1 MQLASRLLPSN
12 DEIERAERLLGRVDP
27 LVDALDRLAV
37 AVAQLIAVIAVL
49 LLSVTAVIAGA
60 QAAVPLAL
68 AAAAVSIGSACR
80 TALRASDRRERA
92 CDLLIGGRVDVALA
106 VVDRERM
113 RLLDSRRRETLA
125 RSYESLGDEPSASGA
140 VPSRAS
146 VIVTPSVMAKV
157 RPELALIAVLL
168 RDDAA
173 SVRGVAAAE
182 RLITTGGSPLFG
194 PDHEMIR
201 QDLRRIAH
209 LLRAE
214 GGV

>member
-12 DEIERAERLLGRVDP
+12 DEIERAERLLGRDDP

-68 AAAAVSIGSACR
+68 AAAAVSIGSGCR
-80 TALRASDRRERA
+80 TALAGVGPSRTRLRPGDRRRW
-92 CDLLIGGRVDVALA
+92 DVALA
-106 VVDRERM
+106 VVDRERR
-113 RLLDSRRRETLA
+113 RLLDPRRRETLA
-125 RSYESLGDEPSASGA
+125 RSYESLGDEPSASGT

-157 RPELALIAVLL
+157 RPELALIGVLL
-168 RDDAA
+168 RHDAA

-182 RLITTGGSPLFG
+182 RLITTGGSSLFG

-201 QDLRRIAH
+201 QDLRRIGH
-209 LLRAE
+209 LLR
-214 GGV
+214 G